1 MPRRG
6 QSKEGPMN
14 IATTLEQL
22 VVDFLK
28 ALVANVGLEEAVRL
42 VMAVASKDDQARV
55 RAILAAEYAA
65 NDAAVDVLEQ
75 QKLKADTP

>member
-1 MPRRG
+1 
-6 QSKEGPMN
+6 MN